1 MKAIQ
6 MSCLSFLSFSYYD
19 TFLNKLINLATVSHN
34 PFVAKDDHTF
44 NNNDSSCEIT
54 VLGDTSDMDQHRSE
68 HVTCIS
74 PFHSLNNKVNTLF

>member
-44 NNNDSSCEIT
+44 NIDW
-54 VLGDTSDMDQHRSE
+54 TS
-68 HVTCIS
+68 VWG
-74 PFHSLNNKVNTLF
+74 